1 MRRPCV
7 TRIRQPPGVSV
18 GEGGVLWVLGV
29 SVEGGWGSVLWVW
42 WESEGVCCGC
52 EGVSVEGGW
61 ESVL

>member
-29 SVEGGWGSVLWVW
+29 SVEGGWGSVL
-42 WESEGVCCGC
+42 
-52 EGVSVEGGW
+52 
-61 ESVL
+61 